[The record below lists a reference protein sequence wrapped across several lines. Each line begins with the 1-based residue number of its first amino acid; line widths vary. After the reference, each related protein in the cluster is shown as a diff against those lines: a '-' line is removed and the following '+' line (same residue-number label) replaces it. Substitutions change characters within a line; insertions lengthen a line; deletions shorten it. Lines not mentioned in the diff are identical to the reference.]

1 MCVGFDCLICLF
13 VINYVMFVNDRSLC
27 GGCCTLSW
35 ISYCQ
40 ESFYM
45 WAVRQGFSSGTELA
59 TPQKR
64 AQSALEAQEK
74 DRSGGAEGVHLPPK
88 SVVRAHHDP
97 ARALGDLTGIK
108 KHFARKHGEKK
119 FGCTRCH
126 KRYAVL
132 YLKAHSKI
140 CGTKEYKCECG
151 TTFYV

>member
-1 MCVGFDCLICLF
+1 M
-13 VINYVMFVNDRSLC
+13 
-27 GGCCTLSW
+27 
-35 ISYCQ
+35 
-40 ESFYM
+40 
-45 WAVRQGFSSGTELA
+45 RQGFPQGTELA
-59 TPQKR
+59 AAQER

-74 DRSGGAEGVHLPPK
+74 DRSGGAEEGLRLPQIAC
-88 SVVRAHHDP
+88 AHHDP

-151 TTFYV
+151 TTFFYV